1 MSNGYRA
8 GVWEAGVALYRFASW
23 TLRPSDPTKVGL
35 DGGKRERRSVTES
48 ALGRV
53 WG

>member
-1 MSNGYRA
+1 MSNDYRA
-8 GVWEAGVALYRFASW
+8 GVWEAGVALYRLASW